1 MAAREHEGL
10 SRGTGEGLNVYP
22 SSGSMLLLPV
32 PGSDLPR
39 SYAPSLKAMPLFFAQ
54 FTSMTFLWILEN
66 VIELFSG
73 KGINIDSN
81 NNSLMSF

>member
-1 MAAREHEGL
+1 MAAREHE
-10 SRGTGEGLNVYP
+10 EGSGDDLDVDLAI
-22 SSGSMLLLPV
+22 GSMLLLPV